1 MDQLDHNKD
10 LPDFLRKVAQEEQ
23 TEELDIAD
31 PVVRARRHKSIYL
44 LPNAFTTAALFG
56 AFFAII
62 SAMNGEFGNA
72 AIAIFCSMVLD
83 GMDGRVARLTNT
95 QSVFGE
101 QYDSLADMVSF
112 GVAPALIMYEWQ
124 LKGLGNGRLGLIV
137 AFVYC
142 VCAALR
148 LARFNANL
156 GVVDKRY
163 FQGLPS
169 PSAAALVAGFV
180 WLVSEERLFIDGE
193 SLPYFALMIT
203 LFAGLSMITNLPYY
217 SGKAMDI
224 KHSVTFPKLILFVG
238 VMLAVTYRPSL
249 MLFALFVAYALSGY
263 VLGFVHKMKKPK
275 A

>member
-1 MDQLDHNKD
+1 MDQREKPNH
-10 LPDFLRKVAQEEQ
+10 LRVVSEDDDVQ
-23 TEELDIAD
+23 D
-31 PVVRARRHKSIYL
+31 PIVRAHRHKSIYL
-44 LPNAFTTAALFG
+44 LPNAFTTAALFC

-62 SAMNGEFGNA
+62 KAMNGEFSDA

-95 QSVFGE
+95 QSAFGE

-112 GVAPALIMYEWQ
+112 GVAPALIVYEWQ
-124 LKGLGNGRLGLIV
+124 LKGLGLGRLGLIV
-137 AFVYC
+137 AFIYC

-148 LARFNANL
+148 LARFNANI

-180 WLVSEERLFIDGE
+180 WLVSEERVFIEGAY
-193 SLPYFALMIT
+193 LPYCALAIT
-203 LFAGLSMITNLPYY
+203 LFAGISMITNLPYY

-224 KHSVTFPKLILFVG
+224 RHSVTFPKLLLFVG
-238 VMLAVTYRPSL
+238 IMLAVTMKPSL

-263 VLGFVHKMKKPK
+263 VLGAMHKLHRQP
-275 A
+275 